1 MARALFRKED
11 FNYIQKR
18 ILTPRK
24 NELVV
29 RSIFPVNNETPT
41 YSHTFEIENVQ
52 DTGSAQVVESG
63 ADSDNI
69 PFVGESVGSQ
79 KGYLYKIR
87 DAIRITEDD
96 LEAADA
102 RRQSGKGSEYPVR
115 EKRLD
120 GARRYI
126 AEGENRLGLH
136 GFKKAGKVVQHGML
150 NWPGV
155 VSQPVSGANTDARL
169 FSGKDPQV
177 ILKDFIDAK
186 KELEG
191 TGKFKAA
198 GILLSDEDFL
208 HLLNPYSGATTIT
221 ILQWLLSHQE
231 LVFPKGFIRS
241 QDITPQNS
249 GFMDG
254 NTKVGGFAIFDDSAD
269 VAEFMI
275 ARDLEVVQTPWDE
288 YRGEMKIKCHEKV
301 GGIFVY
307 QPKGIVIR
315 TGTSKAA

>member
-29 RSIFPVNNETPT
+29 RSIFSINNETPT
-41 YSHTFEIENVQ
+41 YSHTFEVENVQ

-79 KGYLYKIR
+79 KGVLFKIR

-102 RRQSGKGSEYPVR
+102 RRQSGKGSEYPVQ

-120 GARRYI
+120 AARRFI
-126 AEGENRLGLH
+126 AESENKLGLH
-136 GFKKAGKVVQHGML
+136 GFVKAGKIVQPGLL

-155 VSQPVSGANTDARL
+155 VSEPVSGANTDARL
-169 FSGKDPQV
+169 FSGKTPQV
-177 ILKDFIDAK
+177 ILKDIIDAK
-186 KELEG
+186 KQLEG
-191 TGKFKAA
+191 SGKFKAA
-198 GILLSDEDFL
+198 GILISDEDYL
-208 HLLNPYSGATTIT
+208 HLLNPYSESTTIT
-221 ILQWLLSHQE
+221 ILQWLLSHQD

-241 QDITPQNS
+241 QDITPQHS
-249 GFMDG
+249 GFKDG

-301 GGIFVY
+301 GGIYVY

-315 TGTSKAA
+315 TGSSKAA